1 LVASIAANTLHSTI
15 LSLIL
20 TAFSGAASKQ
30 TSPFWSLKDKPI
42 IMNFTDYS
50 AGFLLGLSLI
60 IAIGSQ
66 NAFVLKQGLKREHIF
81 FVCLFCAISDAV
93 LISAGVAGFGAVTAH
108 YPQVITIAKVAGVIF
123 LLGYGLQS
131 LYASVRLSH
140 ALTVDGQ
147 VVTSLKKAL
156 LLCFGFTWL
165 NPHVYLDT
173 LVLVGMVSTGAS
185 SKLAFAVGAVSA
197 SFFFFFALGY
207 GARLLRPLFAKPKAW
222 NILDALVGF
231 LMLYL
236 AWHLYQS

>member
-1 LVASIAANTLHSTI
+1 MNTSDY
-15 LSLIL
+15 LS
-20 TAFSGAASKQ
+20 
-30 TSPFWSLKDKPI
+30 
-42 IMNFTDYS
+42 
-50 AGFLLGLSLI
+50 GFLLGLSLI

-81 FVCLFCAISDAV
+81 FVCLFCAVSDAL
-93 LISAGVAGFGAVTAH
+93 LISAGVGGFGAVTAR
-108 YPQVITIAKVAGVIF
+108 YPHVIDIAKIAGVLF

-131 LYASVRLSH
+131 LYASVRVSH
-140 ALTVDGQ
+140 ALTVEGQ
-147 VVTSLKKAL
+147 VVSSLKKAL

-173 LVLVGMVSTGAS
+173 LVLVGMVSTGAA
-185 SKLAFAVGAVSA
+185 SKLTFAIGAISA

-207 GARLLRPLFAKPKAW
+207 GARLLRPLFEKPKAW
-222 NILDALVGF
+222 NILDALVGL

>member
-1 LVASIAANTLHSTI
+1 
-15 LSLIL
+15 
-20 TAFSGAASKQ
+20 
-30 TSPFWSLKDKPI
+30 
-42 IMNFTDYS
+42 MNAPDYIS
-50 AGFLLGLSLI
+50 GFLLGLSLI

-81 FVCLFCAISDAV
+81 FVCLFCAVSDAL
-93 LISAGVAGFGAVTAH
+93 LISAGVGGFGAVTAR
-108 YPQVITIAKVAGVIF
+108 YPHVIDIAKIAGVLF

-131 LYASVRLSH
+131 LYASIRVSH
-140 ALTVDGQ
+140 ALNVDGQ
-147 VVTSLKKAL
+147 VVSSLKKAL

-173 LVLVGMVSTGAS
+173 LVLVGMVSTGAA
-185 SKLAFAVGAVSA
+185 SKLTFAIGAISA

-207 GARLLRPLFAKPKAW
+207 GARLLRPLFEKPKAW
-222 NILDALVGF
+222 NILDALVGL

>member
-1 LVASIAANTLHSTI
+1 
-15 LSLIL
+15 
-20 TAFSGAASKQ
+20 
-30 TSPFWSLKDKPI
+30 
-42 IMNFTDYS
+42 MNPTDYFS
-50 AGFLLGLSLI
+50 GFLLGLTLI

-66 NAFVLKQGLKREHIF
+66 NAFVLKQGIKREHLF
-81 FVCLFCAISDAV
+81 FICLFCAVSDAL
-93 LISAGVAGFGAVTAH
+93 LISAGVAGFGTVTAR
-108 YPQVITIAKVAGVIF
+108 YPQVVNIAKFAGVLF

-140 ALTVDGQ
+140 ALTAEGQ
-147 VVTSLKKAL
+147 AVTGLKKAL

-185 SKLAFAVGAVSA
+185 SKLLFASGAVSA
-197 SFFFFFALGY
+197 SFVFFFALGY
-207 GARLLRPLFAKPKAW
+207 GARLLKPLFAQPKAW
-222 NILDALVGF
+222 NILDALVGL

>member
-1 LVASIAANTLHSTI
+1 MNASDY
-15 LSLIL
+15 LS
-20 TAFSGAASKQ
+20 
-30 TSPFWSLKDKPI
+30 
-42 IMNFTDYS
+42 
-50 AGFLLGLSLI
+50 GFLLGLSLI

-81 FVCLFCAISDAV
+81 FVCLFCAVSDAL
-93 LISAGVAGFGAVTAH
+93 LISAGVGGFGAVTAR
-108 YPQVITIAKVAGVIF
+108 YPHVIDIAKIAGVLF

-131 LYASVRLSH
+131 LYASIRVSH
-140 ALTVDGQ
+140 ALNVDGQ

-173 LVLVGMVSTGAS
+173 LVLVGMVSTGAA
-185 SKLAFAVGAVSA
+185 SKLTFAIGAISA

-207 GARLLRPLFAKPKAW
+207 GARLLRPLFEKPKAW
-222 NILDALVGF
+222 NILDALVGL

>member
-1 LVASIAANTLHSTI
+1 MYASDF
-15 LSLIL
+15 LS
-20 TAFSGAASKQ
+20 
-30 TSPFWSLKDKPI
+30 
-42 IMNFTDYS
+42 
-50 AGFLLGLSLI
+50 GFLLGLSLI

-81 FVCLFCAISDAV
+81 FVCLFCALSDAI
-93 LISAGVAGFGAVTAH
+93 LISAGVGGFGAVTAR
-108 YPQVITIAKVAGVIF
+108 YPHIVDVAKFAGVVF

-131 LYASVRLSH
+131 LYASVRLSQ
-140 ALTVDGQ
+140 ALTVEGQ
-147 VVTSLKKAL
+147 VVSSLKKAL

-185 SKLAFAVGAVSA
+185 SKVVFAAGAISA

-207 GARLLRPLFAKPKAW
+207 GARLLKPLFAKPKAW
-222 NILDALVGF
+222 NVLDALVGI

>member
-1 LVASIAANTLHSTI
+1 MYAPDF
-15 LSLIL
+15 LS
-20 TAFSGAASKQ
+20 
-30 TSPFWSLKDKPI
+30 
-42 IMNFTDYS
+42 
-50 AGFLLGLSLI
+50 GFLLGLSLI

-81 FVCLFCAISDAV
+81 FVCLFCALSDAI
-93 LISAGVAGFGAVTAH
+93 LISAGVGGFGAVTAR
-108 YPQVITIAKVAGVIF
+108 YPHIIDVAKFAGVVF

-131 LYASVRLSH
+131 LYASVRLSQ
-140 ALTVDGQ
+140 ALTVEGQ
-147 VVTSLKKAL
+147 VVSSLKKAL

-185 SKLAFAVGAVSA
+185 SKVVFAAGAISA

-207 GARLLRPLFAKPKAW
+207 GARLLKPLFAKPKAW
-222 NILDALVGF
+222 NVLDALVGI

>member
-1 LVASIAANTLHSTI
+1 MYASDF
-15 LSLIL
+15 LS
-20 TAFSGAASKQ
+20 
-30 TSPFWSLKDKPI
+30 
-42 IMNFTDYS
+42 
-50 AGFLLGLSLI
+50 GFLLGLSLI

-66 NAFVLKQGLKREHIF
+66 NAFVLKQGLKREHVF
-81 FVCLFCAISDAV
+81 FVCLFCALSDAI
-93 LISAGVAGFGAVTAH
+93 LISAGVGGFGAVTAR
-108 YPQVITIAKVAGVIF
+108 YPHIVDVAKFAGGVF

-131 LYASVRLSH
+131 LYASVRLSQ
-140 ALTVDGQ
+140 ALTVEGQ
-147 VVTSLKKAL
+147 VVSSLKKAL

-185 SKLAFAVGAVSA
+185 SKVVFAAGAVSA

-207 GARLLRPLFAKPKAW
+207 GARLLKPLFTKPKAW
-222 NILDALVGF
+222 NVLDALVGI

>member
-1 LVASIAANTLHSTI
+1 MYAPDF
-15 LSLIL
+15 LS
-20 TAFSGAASKQ
+20 
-30 TSPFWSLKDKPI
+30 
-42 IMNFTDYS
+42 
-50 AGFLLGLSLI
+50 GFLLGLSLI

-81 FVCLFCAISDAV
+81 FVCLFCALSDAI
-93 LISAGVAGFGAVTAH
+93 LISAGVGGFGAVTAR
-108 YPQVITIAKVAGVIF
+108 YPHIVDVAKFAGVVF

-131 LYASVRLSH
+131 LYASVRLSQ
-140 ALTVDGQ
+140 ALTVEGQ
-147 VVTSLKKAL
+147 VVSSLKKAL

-185 SKLAFAVGAVSA
+185 SKVVFAAGAVSA

-207 GARLLRPLFAKPKAW
+207 GARLLKPLFTKPKAW
-222 NILDALVGF
+222 NVLDALVGI

>member
-1 LVASIAANTLHSTI
+1 MQA
-15 LSLIL
+15 
-20 TAFSGAASKQ
+20 
-30 TSPFWSLKDKPI
+30 P
-42 IMNFTDYS
+42 DYIS
-50 AGFLLGLSLI
+50 GFLLGLSLI

-66 NAFVLKQGLKREHIF
+66 NAFVLKQGLRREHIF
-81 FVCLFCAISDAV
+81 YICLFCAVSDAL
-93 LISAGVAGFGAVTAH
+93 LISAGVAGFGAVTERF
-108 YPQVITIAKVAGVIF
+108 PQVVTIAKVAGVIF

-140 ALTVDGQ
+140 ALEVEGQ
-147 VVTSLKKAL
+147 VVTSLKKSL

-185 SKLAFAVGAVSA
+185 SKLVFAAGAVSA
-197 SFFFFFALGY
+197 SFVFFFALGY
-207 GARLLRPLFAKPKAW
+207 GAQLLQPLFVKPKAW
-222 NILDALVGF
+222 NILDALVGI

>member
-1 LVASIAANTLHSTI
+1 MNAS
-15 LSLIL
+15 
-20 TAFSGAASKQ
+20 
-30 TSPFWSLKDKPI
+30 
-42 IMNFTDYS
+42 DYIS
-50 AGFLLGLSLI
+50 GFLLGLSLI

-81 FVCLFCAISDAV
+81 FVCLFCAVSDAL
-93 LISAGVAGFGAVTAH
+93 LISAGVGGFGAVTAR
-108 YPQVITIAKVAGVIF
+108 YPHVIDIAKIAGVLF

-131 LYASVRLSH
+131 LYASVRVSH
-140 ALTVDGQ
+140 ALTVEGQ
-147 VVTSLKKAL
+147 VVSSLKKAL

-173 LVLVGMVSTGAS
+173 LVLVGMVSTGAA
-185 SKLAFAVGAVSA
+185 SKLTFAIGAISA

-207 GARLLRPLFAKPKAW
+207 GARLLRPLFEKPKAW
-222 NILDALVGF
+222 NILDALVGL